1 MSVETINLLCLFGLA
16 VYSYSLYQ
24 IVVQINKPVEYKRR
38 GE

>member
-1 MSVETINLLCLFGLA
+1 MSNEVINMFCLFGLV
-16 VYSYSLYQ
+16 VYSYCLWQ